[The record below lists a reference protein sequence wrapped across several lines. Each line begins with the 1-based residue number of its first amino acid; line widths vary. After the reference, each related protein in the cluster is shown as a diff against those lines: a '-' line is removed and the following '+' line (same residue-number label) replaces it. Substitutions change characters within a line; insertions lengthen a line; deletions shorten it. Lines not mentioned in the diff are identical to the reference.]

1 MMEIRLIDLLAPNFH
16 KLINPVLN
24 NEIRE
29 LMLTGGRGSTKSS
42 FASLIIPWGMME
54 DYHLHQKLT
63 HAVVMRKVANTCLN
77 TVYKKMKWSFNQL
90 GVSHLWK
97 CTKKPLECT
106 YLPSGQQI
114 LFFGCDEPTKI
125 KSLTPESGY
134 TKYRWYEEYDQF
146 DGLAEIRNLN
156 QSIARGG
163 DCIGIYSFN
172 PPPNKSHWANID
184 ADDKDKFGRLRHHST
199 YLKVDEKWLGPD
211 FIIEAKD
218 LRKKNYKAYEN
229 EYLGKATG
237 IGGEVFKNI
246 KSITLLDEDIA
257 LFEKIRQ
264 GLDFGFTVDPT
275 AFVKLCYQKNKNS
288 ITPFDQIFE
297 YGISTRE
304 LSEMVNS
311 KCHPYE
317 LIKADSQEQRTINTM
332 CTEYHVNAYPCK
344 KGADS
349 VRHGI
354 KFLQDLDAI
363 YIDRKRTPDVY
374 RELSTYEYEKNKE
387 GKWIKQYPDRD
398 NHTIDA
404 IRYSLDDIILAS
416 GWRVQAGKG

>member
-1 MMEIRLIDLLAPNFH
+1 MNVQLTDLLAPNFH
-16 KLINPVLN
+16 ELINPVLDN
-24 NEIRE
+24 KVRE

-54 DYHLHQKLT
+54 DYYLHKKLT
-63 HAVVMRKVANTCLN
+63 HAVVMRKVANTCRN
-77 TVYKKMKWSFNQL
+77 TVYKKIKWGLNQL
-90 GVSHLWK
+90 KVSHLWK
-97 CTKKPLECT
+97 CTLNPLQAT
-106 YLPSGQQI
+106 FLPSGQQI

-125 KSLTPESGY
+125 KSITPESGY
-134 TKYRWYEEYDQF
+134 IKYRWYEEYDQF

-163 DCIGIYSFN
+163 DCLGIYSFN

-184 ADDKDKFGRLRHHST
+184 SEDEKIGRLRHHST
-199 YLKVDEKWLGPD
+199 YLTVDEKWLGPD

-218 LRKKNYKAYEN
+218 LKKKNKKAYDN

-246 KSITLLDEDIA
+246 KSITLLDEDIT

-264 GLDFGFTVDPT
+264 GLDFGFTVDPS
-275 AFVKLCYQKNKNS
+275 AFVKSCYQKNKRS
-288 ITPFDQIFE
+288 LTPFDEIFE
-297 YGISTRE
+297 YSIGTRE
-304 LSEMVNS
+304 LSELVNE

-317 LIKADSQEQRTINTM
+317 LIKADSQEKRTINTM
-332 CTEYHVNAYPCK
+332 CTEYYVNAYPCV

-349 VRHGI
+349 VRHGV

-363 YIDRKRTPDVY
+363 YIDRKRTPNVY
-374 RELSTYEYEKNKE
+374 REFSTYEYDKNKE

-404 IRYSLDDIILAS
+404 IRYSLDDVILAT